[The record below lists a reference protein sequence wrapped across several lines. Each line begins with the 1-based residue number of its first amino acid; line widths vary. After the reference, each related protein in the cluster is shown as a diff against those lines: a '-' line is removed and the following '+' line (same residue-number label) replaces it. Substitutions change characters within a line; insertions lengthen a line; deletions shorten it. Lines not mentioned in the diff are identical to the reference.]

1 VGLDLTPVA
10 SKKFPDRA
18 SENQSSSRELYQSPG
33 RQGAWGGK
41 TQSLTRVCKVVKS
54 ETVVSMFAWFC
65 GKETRAGIR
74 RMGKKRTPGKKPMKS
89 DEFLA
94 HLQAHSATFAKAVA
108 TNEGDWIIKGFI
120 DIYRQIYTVSVDTK
134 IVSKVLE
141 LLLFPMFVDFAKKH
155 SLDLE
160 LCPQQNFYPDLTF
173 VDKKTA
179 VKFAVDIKSTYR
191 INDKQV
197 NGMTLGA
204 FTGYFRNR
212 ESSKNTRYPYGQ
224 YSGHFVLGVIY
235 SQTQEAMDERLC
247 YTLDDLEDI
256 PSVIRN
262 FQFFAQPKY
271 RIAAAGPG
279 SGNTKNIGSVKK
291 IADLVSGN
299 GPFAKL
305 GEEVYDD
312 YWMYYLTKDMAQ
324 ALGIQRPYANL
335 KSYSEYK
342 QRGIDIIKAHKQEIE
357 ELSEDEDPGA
367 EQENQG
373 EE

>member
-1 VGLDLTPVA
+1 M
-10 SKKFPDRA
+10 S
-18 SENQSSSRELYQSPG
+18 
-33 RQGAWGGK
+33 
-41 TQSLTRVCKVVKS
+41 
-54 ETVVSMFAWFC
+54 
-65 GKETRAGIR
+65 
-74 RMGKKRTPGKKPMKS
+74 KKRTPVKS
-89 DEFLA
+89 YMNIDEFLA

-173 VDKKTA
+173 VDKQSA

-191 INDKQV
+191 TDDKRV

-212 ESSKNTRYPYGQ
+212 ESSKNTLYPYGQ

-235 SQTQEAMDERLC
+235 SQSQEAMDERKR
-247 YTLDDLEDI
+247 YTLDDLEKI
-256 PSVIRN
+256 PSVIKD

-271 RIAAAGPG
+271 RIEASRPG
-279 SGNTKNIGSVKK
+279 SGNTKNIGSVTN
-291 IADLVSGN
+291 INDLISGN

-324 ALGIQRPYANL
+324 ALGVLRPYANL
-335 KSYSEYK
+335 KTYSEYK
-342 QRGIDIIKAHKQEIE
+342 QRGIEVIKAHNKEIE
-357 ELSEDEDPGA
+357 KLSEEETPSA
-367 EQENQG
+367 EQEG